1 MIAYL
6 GEWIKHLVLIIL
18 VATFLDLL
26 LPNNQMRRYIT
37 LVVGLIILVMIL
49 SPILALLQ
57 VDHERMVKG
66 IDQLL
71 AYEGEQK
78 AFSADEKAQQI
89 QAFQDQ
95 AVLKEVERMWAEEIK
110 DHLEQHFPLRV
121 EEVKVALSLRDNEPI
136 LQKISLSLSPKEGV
150 EKDGGLISAS
160 VEPVNIVVQ
169 RERRLS
175 EREMALLEGE
185 WKDELVTYFGQEWNI
200 SEDKV
205 EIFWTGG

>member
-37 LVVGLIILVMIL
+37 LVVGLIIIVMIL